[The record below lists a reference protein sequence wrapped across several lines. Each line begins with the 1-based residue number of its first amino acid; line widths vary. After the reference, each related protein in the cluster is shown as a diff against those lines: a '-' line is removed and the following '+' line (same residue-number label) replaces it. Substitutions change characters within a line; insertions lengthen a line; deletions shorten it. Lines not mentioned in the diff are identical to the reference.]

1 METHARAANR
11 GSVPTGYNIDN
22 SVKIETTANEWL
34 YRASPTAGNRKTF
47 TFSFWVKRTEIGT
60 VNASGSQYVI
70 GQGQHGRMYFGSDYF
85 QFRFDDGHDVRDVTT
100 VFRDT
105 AAWYHIVVAVDT
117 NQSSSSNRVKLYF
130 NGVQTTTLDFDG
142 GSYPD
147 IQDSASGWFT
157 TNYLTIGTAP
167 FGGSY
172 NSGDGDYEMCGYLAD
187 FCAIDG
193 QQLAPTDFGEYD
205 EDSGIWKP
213 IDVSGLTFGSEG
225 FYLPFSNAA
234 ALGEDFS
241 GNDNDFALSN
251 LTAADQ
257 ATDTPTNNFCTLDN
271 NLRVGNQ
278 YGRFVQ
284 QVTHGGTR
292 TDEPTGS
299 FNGLFGTHSFNS
311 GKWYWEIKQYYP
323 TSAVNLQSFG
333 ISSIKNTGSQEDGSS
348 GVHPAEPAEGL
359 YPNAI
364 AGIYPQGG
372 GTTSYAHGTSSS
384 ANDNLGAGANGKI
397 FQIAFDADAGKIWFG
412 ANDTWQDTVGGTQPS
427 KSDIAA
433 GNNARYDDMNDYKE
447 GAWIPIFGVYN
458 ANNGNYM
465 DVNFGGYTAA
475 TPSSAQSDQNG
486 YGTFEYEP
494 PAGFLALCS
503 KNLGAETV
511 IDDPSEHFQTK
522 TYTGNGTSQAITFD
536 GNSDLQ
542 PDLLLLKS
550 ADADNGWWLTSSVQ
564 GPTLG
569 VYPDNPNYGPLT
581 SGSGNDVT
589 SYNTNGFSVG
599 NPQHANSTNGNG
611 SVKVAY
617 AWKMNGGNGGNG
629 VKSEG
634 GGTVQNNDGNLS
646 SWVQVNS
653 TAKQVA
659 GSYAGSGNA
668 NIQYGHGLG
677 VKPYML
683 WIRATTRVENI
694 RVYEYG
700 GETANG
706 GMSITN
712 TNAQVNNNNVLLYA
726 KPDAT
731 DFATGTDLSV
741 GGNGHTYQFWAW
753 AEVAGYSYF
762 GKYHGNGYH
771 NTAGTYPVGKDGP
784 FVHTGFRPAFIMIKR
799 SDTSGSWTVYDD
811 ARDPQNGPVPKA
823 LFLNASGAEAAGNIS
838 GNDIEWY
845 SNGFKVKSADN
856 TVNQLGGFYSVMAF
870 AKYPQQ
876 TSAGV
881 PATAR

>member
-1 METHARAANR
+1 MAFLTEAANR
-11 GSVPTGYNIDN
+11 GSISTGYNIDN

-117 NQSSSSNRVKLYF
+117 NQSSSYNRVKLYF

-225 FYLPFSNAA
+225 FYLPFSNASN
-234 ALGEDFS
+234 LGEDFS

-284 QVTHGGTR
+284 QVSHGGTR

-299 FNGLFGTHSFNS
+299 FNGIFGTHSFNS

-333 ISSIKNTGSQEDGSS
+333 VSSIKNTGSAEDGAS
-348 GVHPAEPAEGL
+348 GVHPAEPANGN

-372 GTTSYAHGTSSS
+372 GTTSYAHGTASS

-706 GMSITN
+706 GMSITD
-712 TNAQVNNNNVLLYA
+712 TNAPVNNNNVLLYA

-741 GGNGHTYQFWAW
+741 GGSGHTYQFWAW

-771 NTAGTYPVGKDGP
+771 NTAGTYPEGKDGP

-799 SDTSGSWTVYDD
+799 SDTSGSWTIYDD

-823 LFLNASGAEAAGNIS
+823 LFLNSSGAEAVGNIS

-845 SNGFKVKSADN
+845 SNGFKVKSVDN
-856 TVNQLGGFYSVMAF
+856 TVNQVGGFYSVMAF